1 MVVKA
6 YMSSISGNKEV
17 KKQDT
22 ELENYSTSS
31 GGTISD
37 PNPRH
42 SFSPQIFN
50 DDDYCGDYDQFDM
63 ANKIDEMEKNLKL
76 ESIHSVPIVTSNAE
90 IKLRNRE
97 IQSEETPQNF
107 KETKGN
113 KEEESKD
120 DNVPDNNENT
130 NETVE

>member
-1 MVVKA
+1 
-6 YMSSISGNKEV
+6 
-17 KKQDT
+17 
-22 ELENYSTSS
+22 
-31 GGTISD
+31 
-37 PNPRH
+37 
-42 SFSPQIFN
+42 
-50 DDDYCGDYDQFDM
+50 M